1 MMMFSGFNQTTIRK
15 GTPFKEEL
23 KNSLQ
28 RKLVS
33 LADYPT
39 CITSE
44 LKHEINELQNEF
56 LELRQE
62 KKFTIDR
69 GVEMEKEIDRIYNDL
84 EKACAIKP
92 VVEDEE
98 EDRKRKPTSS
108 KSKRKVCKCKKR

>member
-1 MMMFSGFNQTTIRK
+1 MMSMYNQTIRR
-15 GTPFKEEL
+15 GISFKDEL
-23 KNSLQ
+23 KNSIQ

-33 LADYPT
+33 LADFPV

-84 EKACAIKP
+84 EKACLPKP
-92 VVEDEE
+92 PKDEDED